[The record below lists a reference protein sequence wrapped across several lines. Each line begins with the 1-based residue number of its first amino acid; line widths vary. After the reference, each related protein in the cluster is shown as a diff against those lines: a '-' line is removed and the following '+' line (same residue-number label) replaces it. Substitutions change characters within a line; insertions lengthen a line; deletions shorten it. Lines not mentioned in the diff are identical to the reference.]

1 MPERLECPAGLASRG
16 ERLWRDVTG
25 KWTLRPD
32 ELVVLEDACRE
43 ADLITRLEAEV
54 ADSDL
59 MSIGSMGQPV
69 VNPLVAEL
77 RQHRSTFQRLV
88 RSLKLPDDPGEAQ
101 ASRSSSAREAA
112 VARWSGGA
120 AG

>member
-1 MPERLECPAGLASRG
+1 MPERRKCPDGLELRG
-16 ERLWRDVTG
+16 VRLWGDVTG

-43 ADLITRLEAEV
+43 ADLIDRIEAGAAGAE
-54 ADSDL
+54 L
-59 MSIGSMGQPV
+59 MSVGSMGQPV
-69 VNPLVAEL
+69 VNPLIAEL

-88 RSLKLPDDPGEAQ
+88 ASLKLPDEPGGA
-101 ASRSSSAREAA
+101 APSRSSSAREAA

-120 AG
+120 VG